1 MGLHTDSIVNTVEIR
16 ETAIRV
22 QTPAARSDTERFLS
36 RYEHTEH
43 QLMSYLLARKY
54 LKRVI
59 DDTLEWAERNGLV
72 DDKRYASIY
81 IRSHSDNSP
90 MGNFRIRMELGK
102 RGIPESIIDGLL
114 ADREE
119 SDLQKIL
126 IRTVKQKYGH
136 LEKKTALRRAM
147 AYLRRRGFH
156 YDLISTV
163 VNLALRDKVEQTD

>member
-1 MGLHTDSIVNTVEIR
+1 MGLHPDSIVNTVEIR

-43 QLMSYLLARKY
+43 QLMSYLYARKY
-54 LKRVI
+54 HERVI

-81 IRSHSDNSP
+81 IRSHSDSSP

-102 RGIPESIIDGLL
+102 RGIPESITDGLL
-114 ADREE
+114 ADRDE

-126 IRTVKQKYGH
+126 VKTVKEKYGH
-136 LEKKTALRRAM
+136 LEKKAALRRAM
-147 AYLRRRGFH
+147 GYLRRRGFR
-156 YDLISTV
+156 YDLIGTV
-163 VNLALRDKVEQTD
+163 VDLALTDEAGQTD